1 MTRVLNKKYWPY
13 AIELPNTDSI
23 LNTGPRQ
30 EWLDQKSLY
39 WWRWL

>member
-13 AIELPNTDSI
+13 AIEFHSDEI
-23 LNTGPRQ
+23 LTNSDTRH